1 MTPFFHNEDTQHLL
15 LGEAASW
22 LDTPFMPNAAIKQ
35 AGVSCQKLV
44 GAIYAACGVTLP
56 SIPEGP
62 MDWAHTQTES
72 LIEQFMAG
80 LPNFTVI
87 ENEIP
92 MPGDMLGFKM
102 GGCIHHCGLVV
113 DVGGSFIH
121 CLRPAGVM
129 ISNVND
135 ASYSQR
141 IAKIWRPLA

>member
-1 MTPFFHNEDTQHLL
+1 MTPFFNTEDLQHQL

-44 GAIYAACGVTLP
+44 GAIYARCGVKLP
-56 SIPEGP
+56 EIPEGP
-62 MDWAHTQTES
+62 MDWARAQTES
-72 LIEQFMAG
+72 LIEKFMAG
-80 LPNFTVI
+80 LPNFAVI
-87 ENEIP
+87 EDRA
-92 MPGDMLGFKM
+92 MLPGDMIGIKL
-102 GGCIHHCGLVV
+102 GGCIHHCGVVV

-121 CLRPAGVM
+121 CLRPQGVM

-135 ASYSQR
+135 ASYALR